1 MNIEVNGNTS
11 DVPAG
16 STLGWL
22 LISLE
27 LNTQAV
33 AVARNGEVVPRS
45 HIAQCV
51 LEPDD
56 KVEIVRAV
64 GGG

>member
-1 MNIEVNGNTS
+1 MNIKVNGDTS
-11 DVPAG
+11 NVPDG

-22 LISLE
+22 LVNLE
-27 LNTQAV
+27 LNVQAV

-45 HIAQCV
+45 HVAQCV
-51 LEPDD
+51 LEPND